1 MDIENTIDIKKVLE
15 KRILDSKVEITDR
28 WNIVNAIKIQEYV
41 DMEVGTIIWR
51 RDANKDINEEEDKSH
66 YTCAHWAWVIIK
78 ALVSIKKEVESCIT
92 LIDHGSENNI
102 ISSNL

>member
-51 RDANKDINEEEDKSH
+51 RDANKDINEGEVIRH
-66 YTCAHWAWVIIK
+66 YTCGHWAWVRIEAVIK
-78 ALVSIKKEVESCIT
+78 IGEEMESSFPIGTLVCE
-92 LIDHGSENNI
+92 L
-102 ISSNL
+102 NLLSL